1 MKNAHDITSGWPS
14 RQPREVSAGPAGLQ
28 VDEVF
33 FGLIEAVVDADRE
46 LAKAA
51 AKRAVLVDQTRQW
64 VEATAHT
71 SLLGIGNHPPAERA
85 SLVRQVLTE
94 EIGTALRIP
103 AATAES
109 LVETSK
115 ALTHTLTGTMDAL
128 TTGAI
133 SYRHAETIVDEAWSL
148 PASAAADEKGADEN
162 GTGENGTGENGTP
175 DEAATVQA
183 FEEAVLPF
191 AEKLTVAKFRVKA
204 RKLRERTHP
213 ETVEARR
220 VRAAADRAI
229 TFTPARDGMAWL
241 SLYLEAPKALA
252 IHNWVTETAISLQGP
267 EEDRT
272 LTQLRADVAA
282 DFLLETGHTAPTA
295 GTRAAGGIRPTVMV
309 TVPVLTLLGLD
320 EEPACLDGYGP
331 IDAATAR
338 ELAGR
343 APSFTR
349 LLTHPETGAVL
360 SVGKKQYTVPKDMRT
375 WLRVRDGTCRF
386 PGCNRNAKYADVD
399 HTTAWEHDGET
410 RTDNLAHLCPKHHKM
425 KHETGWNLS
434 QGDDGALVWVSPSGH
449 RYTTEPDTRIRG
461 TTNDIPLSQETDD
474 PWADPADAA

>member
-1 MKNAHDITSGWPS
+1 MKNATDIIAEWPS
-14 RQPREVSAGPAGLQ
+14 RQPREVSAGPLGEE

-33 FGLIEAVVDADRE
+33 HRLVAGLGENDRE
-46 LAKAA
+46 LAQLAA
-51 AKRAVLVDQTRQW
+51 QRAVLIDQTRQW

-71 SLLGIGNHPPAERA
+71 SLLGIGDHPPAERA

-103 AATAES
+103 ASTAEA
-109 LVETSK
+109 LVEASK
-115 ALTHTLTGTMDAL
+115 ALTHTLPGTMDAL

-148 PASAAADEKGADEN
+148 PASDDASEDAS
-162 GTGENGTGENGTP
+162 
-175 DEAATVQA
+175 TVEA
-183 FEEAVLPF
+183 FEDAVLPF
-191 AEKLTVAKFRVKA
+191 AETLTVAKFRAKA
-204 RKLRERTHP
+204 RKIREKAHP
-213 ETVEARR
+213 ETIEARR
-220 VRAAADRAI
+220 VRAAADRTI

-267 EEDRT
+267 EENRT
-272 LTQLRADVAA
+272 LTQLRADVAS
-282 DFLLETGHTAPTA
+282 DFLLETGQSQVT
-295 GTRAAGGIRPTVMV
+295 GGIRPTVMV
-309 TVPVLTLLGLD
+309 TVPVLTLLGLS

-331 IDAATAR
+331 IDAETAR
-338 ELAGR
+338 ELAGH

-360 SVGKKQYTVPKDMRT
+360 SVGKKHYTVPTDMRK

-386 PGCNRNAKYADVD
+386 PGCNRNAKYSDVD

-410 RTDNLAHLCPKHHKM
+410 RTDNLSHLCPKHHKL
-425 KHETGWNLS
+425 KHETGWAVS
-434 QGDDGALVWVSPSGH
+434 QADEGILIWVSPSGH

-461 TTNDIPLSQETDD
+461 GTENISLSSDDDD
-474 PWADPADAA
+474 PWRDASDAA

>member
-1 MKNAHDITSGWPS
+1 MTGAHDIITEWPS
-14 RQPREVSAGPAGLQ
+14 RQPREVAAGPVGLE

-33 FGLIEAVVDADRE
+33 FRLIDGVAEADRE
-46 LAKAA
+46 LARVA

-71 SLLGIGNHPPAERA
+71 SLLGIGDHPPAERA

-103 AATAES
+103 ASTAET
-109 LVETSK
+109 LVETSR
-115 ALTHTLTGTMDAL
+115 ALTHTLPGTMDAL

-148 PASAAADEKGADEN
+148 PAAEL
-162 GTGENGTGENGTP
+162 P
-175 DEAATVQA
+175 DEATDDVADEGATAQA

-191 AEKLTVAKFRVKA
+191 AERLTVAKFRAKA
-204 RKLRERTHP
+204 RKLREKAHP
-213 ETVEARR
+213 ETIESRR
-220 VRAAADRAI
+220 VKAARDRAV

-252 IHNWVTETAISLQGP
+252 IHNWVTETAIGLQGP
-267 EEDRT
+267 DEDRT

-282 DFLLETGHTAPTA
+282 DFLLETGQTNQNSQND
-295 GTRAAGGIRPTVMV
+295 RIRPTVMV
-309 TVPVLTLLGLD
+309 TVPVLTLLGHS

-338 ELAGR
+338 ELAGH

-349 LLTHPETGAVL
+349 LLTHPETGTVL
-360 SVGKKQYTVPKDMRT
+360 SVGKKHYTVPKDMRK

-386 PGCNRNAKYADVD
+386 PGCNRNAKYSDVD

-410 RTDNLAHLCPKHHKM
+410 RTDNLAHLCPKHHKL

-434 QGDDGALVWVSPSGH
+434 QGDDGVLIWVSPSGH

-461 TTNDIPLSQETDD
+461 GTDD
-474 PWADPADAA
+474 LPPGAQPHDPWSDAAA

>member
-1 MKNAHDITSGWPS
+1 MTRAHDVISRWPS
-14 RQPREVSAGPAGLQ
+14 RQPREVAAGPAGLE

-33 FGLIEAVVDADRE
+33 YRLIEEVAESDRE
-46 LAKAA
+46 LARVA
-51 AKRAVLVDQTRQW
+51 AKRARLIDETRLW
-64 VEATAHT
+64 VESSVHT
-71 SLLGIGNHPPAERA
+71 SLLGIGDHPPAERA

-103 AATAES
+103 AATAQA
-109 LVETSK
+109 LVEASK
-115 ALTHTLTGTMDAL
+115 ALTHTLPGTMNAL
-128 TTGAI
+128 STGAI

-148 PASAAADEKGADEN
+148 PASDDASEDAS
-162 GTGENGTGENGTP
+162 
-175 DEAATVQA
+175 TVEA

-191 AEKLTVAKFRVKA
+191 AGRLTVSKFRAKA

-213 ETVEARR
+213 QSIEARR
-220 VRAAADRAI
+220 VKAAGDRSI

-267 EEDRT
+267 EENRT

-282 DFLLETGHTAPTA
+282 DFLLETGQTAQ
-295 GTRAAGGIRPTVMV
+295 GDQNGRIRPTVMV
-309 TVPVLTLLGLD
+309 TVPVLTLLGRS

-338 ELAGR
+338 ELAGQ

-360 SVGKKQYTVPKDMRT
+360 SIGKQQYSVPKDMRR

-386 PGCNRNAKYADVD
+386 PGCNRNAKHSDID
-399 HTTAWEHDGET
+399 HTTAWAEDGQT
-410 RTDNLAHLCPKHHKM
+410 RTDNLAHLCPKHHKL
-425 KHETGWNLS
+425 KHESGWSVS
-434 QGDDGALVWVSPSGH
+434 QVDDGVLVWVSPSGH
-449 RYTTEPDTRIRG
+449 RYSTEPETRIRG
-461 TTNDIPLSQETDD
+461 GTRDLGGVEAD
-474 PWADPADAA
+474 PWSAADVA

>member
-1 MKNAHDITSGWPS
+1 MKNAHDVITRWPS
-14 RQPREVSAGPAGLQ
+14 RQPREVSAGPAGVE

-33 FGLIEAVVDADRE
+33 YRLVEGVAEADRE
-46 LAKAA
+46 LARVA
-51 AKRAVLVDQTRQW
+51 AKRAVLIDQTRQW

-71 SLLGIGNHPPAERA
+71 SLLGIGDHPPAERA

-94 EIGTALRIP
+94 EIGTALRVP
-103 AATAES
+103 ASTAEA

-115 ALTHTLTGTMDAL
+115 ALTHTLPGTMDAL

-148 PASAAADEKGADEN
+148 PAS
-162 GTGENGTGENGTP
+162 
-175 DEAATVQA
+175 DEAADVTATVHA

-191 AEKLTVAKFRVKA
+191 AEKLTVAKFRAKA
-204 RKLRERTHP
+204 RKLREKAHP
-213 ETVEARR
+213 ETIETRR
-220 VRAAADRAI
+220 VKAAGDRAV

-241 SLYLEAPKALA
+241 SLYLEAPTALA
-252 IHNWVTETAISLQGP
+252 IHNWVTETAIGLQGP
-267 EEDRT
+267 DEDRT
-272 LTQLRADVAA
+272 LTQLRADVAS
-282 DFLLETGHTAPTA
+282 DFLLETGQSD
-295 GTRAAGGIRPTVMV
+295 GTSGIRPTVMV
-309 TVPVLTLLGLD
+309 TVPVLTLLGLS

-331 IDAATAR
+331 IDAVTAR
-338 ELAGR
+338 ELAGH

-360 SVGKKQYTVPKDMRT
+360 SVGKKHYTVPTDMRT

-386 PGCNRNAKYADVD
+386 PGCNRNAKYSDVD

-410 RTDNLAHLCPKHHKM
+410 RTDNLAHLCPKHHKL

-434 QGDDGALVWVSPSGH
+434 QGDDGVLVWVSPSGH

-461 TTNDIPLSQETDD
+461 ATDEFPFTQDADD
-474 PWADPADAA
+474 PWSNAADVA